1 MITVTMHGRL
11 GNHLWQ
17 YAVCRTIAEKKGY
30 EYTWTSIS
38 KDCYLNNNNVFYSIM
53 SLDSIGHLFTDKISV
68 VKIDVEG
75 YEHSVLSGA
84 KATLEKHKPVII
96 VEIGVDNLEKVN
108 KLLNEYNYFLYQ
120 VLPNENFI
128 YLQHI

>member
-108 KLLNEYNYFLYQ
+108 KLLNEYNYFLCS
-120 VLPNENFI
+120 
-128 YLQHI
+128 